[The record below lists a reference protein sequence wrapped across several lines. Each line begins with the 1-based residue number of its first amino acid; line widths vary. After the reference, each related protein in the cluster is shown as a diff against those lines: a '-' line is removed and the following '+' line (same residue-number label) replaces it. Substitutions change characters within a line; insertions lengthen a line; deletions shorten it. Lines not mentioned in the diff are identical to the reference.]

1 MYRYEFI
8 SLSLTIKKIKV
19 SKEFM
24 NVNLVIILMYII
36 YNVFI
41 YILVFVTYI
50 VFKDLEDK
58 KM

>member
-1 MYRYEFI
+1 
-8 SLSLTIKKIKV
+8 
-19 SKEFM
+19 M